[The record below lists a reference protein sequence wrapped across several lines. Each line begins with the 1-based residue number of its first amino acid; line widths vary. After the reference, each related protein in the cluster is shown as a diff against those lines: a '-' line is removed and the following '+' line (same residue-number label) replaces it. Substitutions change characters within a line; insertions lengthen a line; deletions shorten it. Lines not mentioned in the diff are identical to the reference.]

1 MILFRTLLLLA
12 TVSAFFTANAQSKYY
27 TRDGRV
33 SFFSSTPMEDI
44 EALSND
50 ASSVFDIKTGK
61 VEFGVP
67 MKSFTFE
74 KALMQEH
81 FNEDYVESDKFPKA
95 KFKGIFEFEGDFDPA
110 KAGEYKVIAKG
121 KFTLHGITQEIT
133 EKGTFTVSDEGNL
146 FAVCVFHVKPAD
158 YDIEI
163 PSTVRDKIAKT
174 VEVTIKM
181 NYKPLKR

>member
-1 MILFRTLLLLA
+1 MILFRTLLIFVL
-12 TVSAFFTANAQSKYY
+12 FFTCAHVDAQSKYY
-27 TRDGRV
+27 TRDGKIK
-33 SFFSSTPMEDI
+33 FFSSTPMEDI

-50 ASSVFDIKTGK
+50 VSSVFDINTGK

-81 FNEDYVESDKFPKA
+81 FNEDYVESDQYPKA
-95 KFKGIFEFEGDFDPA
+95 KFKGVFELPEGFDP
-110 KAGEYKVIAKG
+110 KKPGEYKVKAKG
-121 KFTLHGITQEIT
+121 KLTLHGITRDIEEQGTIT
-133 EKGTFTVSDEGNL
+133 ITKDGKISAECIFE
-146 FAVCVFHVKPAD
+146 VKPAD
-158 YDIEI
+158 YEIEI

-174 VEVTIKM
+174 VEVTVKM